1 MINPGHVRRKG
12 LVISAQEPKN
22 ACAIIA
28 PRLPRSNTIHL
39 VGESMA
45 GRLENKV
52 AIVTGGGSGIG
63 RATCLRFFQ
72 EGARVVV
79 ADRNRVGAEETL
91 ALLEGTGSD
100 SAVSVVDTS
109 KADQVESMVR
119 ETVSQ
124 FGKLDVL
131 VNGAAILIRTPPLA
145 EVDELDWDL
154 TMDTNIKGLFLCC
167 KYAIPAM
174 LAGGAGSIVNIA
186 SMSGV
191 RGVAYS
197 VPYAVSKAGVIH
209 LTKVASAQYASQGV
223 RVNSISPGGVDTPQM
238 RGSTASAETFRQRNV
253 EHPLGRVGEP
263 EEIASLITWLSS
275 DEASYVS
282 GINYIID
289 GGAWA
294 GAE

>member
-1 MINPGHVRRKG
+1 
-12 LVISAQEPKN
+12 
-22 ACAIIA
+22 
-28 PRLPRSNTIHL
+28 
-39 VGESMA
+39 MA

-52 AIVTGGGSGIG
+52 AIITGGGSGIG
-63 RATCLRFFQ
+63 RATCQRFFQ

-79 ADRNRVGAEETL
+79 ADRNRVGAEETCQL
-91 ALLEGTGSD
+91 MEGSD
-100 SAVSVVDTS
+100 RDCTAIAVDVS
-109 KADQVESMVR
+109 KADQVQRLVA
-119 ETVSQ
+119 ETMAK
-124 FGKLDVL
+124 FGGLDVL
-131 VNGAAILIRTPPLA
+131 VNGAAILIRTPPLT

-174 LAGGAGSIVNIA
+174 LANGAGSIVNIA

-209 LTKVASAQYASQGV
+209 LTKVASGQYSSQGV

-238 RGSTASAETFRQRNV
+238 RGSTASSETFRQRNV
-253 EHPLGRVGEP
+253 EHPMGRVGKP
-263 EEIASLITWLSS
+263 EEIASLITFLSS
-275 DEASYVS
+275 DEASYIS

-294 GAE
+294 LAE